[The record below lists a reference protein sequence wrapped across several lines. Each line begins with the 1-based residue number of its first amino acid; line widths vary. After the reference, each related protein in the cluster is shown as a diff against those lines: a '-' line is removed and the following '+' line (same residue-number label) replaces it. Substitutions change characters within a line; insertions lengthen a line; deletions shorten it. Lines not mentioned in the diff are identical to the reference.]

1 MINLKSLVIGY
12 SLIQFHTLDDCI
24 LLLLSNVKLEALL
37 IKVDTYKVVIM
48 LLKFLVLNA
57 VSNPL
62 EAVNVSLVEVCKGV
76 LSPIALKL
84 VSK

>member
-1 MINLKSLVIGY
+1 
-12 SLIQFHTLDDCI
+12 
-24 LLLLSNVKLEALL
+24 
-37 IKVDTYKVVIM
+37 M

-76 LSPIALKL
+76 LSPIDLKL
-84 VSK
+84 VGK